1 MFSRDVRSVGKD
13 IKYGFNVRIYDFVGW
28 GVDIGVGVKF
38 CIRVNVGLKMYKMES
53 NLWVIL

>member
-1 MFSRDVRSVGKD
+1 M
-13 IKYGFNVRIYDFVGW
+13 RIYDFVGW